1 MRQMTNRKGISS
13 IIANNRRGIS
23 PIIATLLLIL
33 IAIAA
38 GVILYAYVIGFAGSA
53 TTGSASGNTNLTTDQ
68 VALNSTSGVTTVIL
82 KNVGGTTAV
91 IGNGLYLR
99 GGTLTNIAQQ
109 GWRVTLLSTSGAPT
123 SITDIKVQQITDT
136 GHVNI
141 VITQS
146 TGTVT
151 YTASFLSNTA
161 AYQCTITITATTTGS
176 CGSNIALGTGVTVST
191 GFVADTGAITIT
203 PTTTKTTNF
212 GVSTSTGSGTGS
224 LSLSPS
230 ATAETDLFAIGG
242 TATAGLTAGNIY
254 NVQLTAN
261 DGSTFIYSVKAF

>member
-1 MRQMTNRKGISS
+1 MTNRKGINS

-38 GVILYAYVIGFAGSA
+38 GVILYAYVIGFAGTA

-68 VALNSTSGVTTVIL
+68 VALNSSSGVTTVVL
-82 KNVGGTTAV
+82 KNVGGTTAG
-91 IGNGLYLR
+91 IGNGLYLK

-109 GWRVTLLSTSGAPT
+109 GWRVTLLSTSGSPT
-123 SITDIKVQQITDT
+123 AISDVNVTMGADT
-136 GHVNI
+136 SHVNI
-141 VITQS
+141 GVKMTS
-146 TGTVT
+146 GTVT

-161 AYQCTITITATTTGS
+161 TYQCTITITTTTTGK
-176 CGSNIALGTGVTVST
+176 CGSPITLPTGVTVST
-191 GFVADTGAITIT
+191 GFVADTGTIAIT
-203 PTTTKTTNF
+203 PTLTKTTNF
-212 GVSTSTGSGTGS
+212 GVSTSTGVGTGS

-261 DGSTFIYSVKAF
+261 DGSTFIYNVKAF